1 MNTVDSL
8 ELKNKRVLVR
18 VDFNV
23 PLSDGK
29 ITDDTRM
36 VAAVDTIQKI
46 RQKGGKVILM
56 SHMGRPKGQVN
67 KEFSLQ
73 QIVNHLS
80 DLLNVK
86 VLFSEDCV
94 GSNAV
99 EMANSLNEGD
109 VLLLENLR
117 FHAEEEAGDETF
129 AKSLAEL
136 GDVYINDAF
145 GTAHRAHA
153 STAIIAK
160 FFANQKGF
168 GYIMANEIEN
178 VSKVLNSSETP
189 VTAIVGGA
197 KVSSKISILENLLPK
212 VDQLIIGGGMAYT
225 FLKAQGAS
233 TGDSMV
239 EEDKLDLALE
249 LIKKA
254 EENNVKFIFPVDSL
268 NGESFSP
275 DTPTHLSDAM
285 SVPDGQM
292 GLDIG
297 PKTIELFKEAIMAS
311 KTILWNGP
319 VGVFEFEA
327 FSKGTIAV
335 GQAIVDATANGSFSL
350 VGGGDS
356 VAAAK
361 KYDFAPKLS
370 YVSTGG
376 GAMLEYL
383 EGKTLPGIQAILD

>member
-8 ELKNKRVLVR
+8 DLKNKKVLVR

-23 PLSDGK
+23 PLSDGV

-46 RQKGGKVILM
+46 REKGGKVILM
-56 SHMGRPKGQVN
+56 SHMGRPKGEVK

-73 QIVNHLS
+73 QIVNHLGEI
-80 DLLNVK
+80 LGVK
-86 VLFSEDCV
+86 VSFSHTCV
-94 GSNAV
+94 GEEAISK
-99 EMANSLNEGD
+99 ANSLKEGD

-117 FHAEEEAGDETF
+117 FHAEEEAGDEEF
-129 AKSLAEL
+129 ARSLAEL
-136 GDVYINDAF
+136 GEVYINDAF

-160 FFANQKGF
+160 FFKENKGF

-197 KVSSKISILENLLPK
+197 KVSSKISILENLMPK

-225 FLKAQGAS
+225 FLKAQGGN

-239 EEDKLDLALE
+239 EEDKLSLALE
-249 LIKKA
+249 LIEKA
-254 EENNVKFIFPVDSL
+254 KDNNVKFIFPVDSL

-275 DTPTHLSDAM
+275 DTPTHLSDALR
-285 SVPDGQM
+285 VPEGQM

-297 PKTIELFKEAIMAS
+297 PRSIELFREAIMAS

-361 KYDFAPKLS
+361 KYDFAPKMS